1 MRRRVVVTGLGC
13 ITPLGV
19 GTKTSWSRLIQGK
32 CGVVSTKGLS
42 QGVYESIPCKVA
54 AVVPTVTATDAS
66 NAELSESERWC
77 EKRYAKEMDIGKCA
91 KFSQYA
97 IIAAK
102 EALEDAGFGRGRLDD
117 GIAERVGVCIGSGIG
132 SFEDVYETTL
142 KWANKGYRSVSPL
155 FVPRLLINMAA
166 GHVSMKYNIKGPN
179 HAASTA
185 CTTGLHSIGDASYF
199 IQRGTA
205 DIMLAGGAEASIH
218 PLAIAGFARARA
230 LSTEFNDAPQQSS
243 RPFDSKRCGFVMGEG
258 AGVLVIE
265 ELEHAR
271 QRGARIYAEV
281 AGYGLSA
288 DAWHITAP
296 PADGDGAFRSMRGAL
311 KDAEIEPGSVDY
323 VNAHAT
329 GTKLGDAAEN
339 MAIKRLLVGEGG
351 RKAGGVNVSSIKG
364 AIGHLLG
371 AAGAVESIMS
381 ILAIHEGK
389 LPPTINLER
398 AGDPP
403 EDFDCNYIPNE
414 TQDSNVDVALCNS
427 FGFGGTNASIC
438 FTKYSG

>member
-32 CGVVSTKGLS
+32 CGIISTKELS
-42 QGVYESIPCKVA
+42 RGAYENVPCKVA
-54 AVVPTVTATDAS
+54 AVVPSVTSTGAS
-66 NAELSESERWC
+66 NEGLSESERWC
-77 EKRYAKEMDIGKCA
+77 EKRYAKEMDVGKCA

-102 EALEDAGFGRGRLDD
+102 EALEDAGFGGGGGGGGGRFDD
-117 GIAERVGVCIGSGIG
+117 GVAERVGVCIGSGIG

-142 KWANKGYRSVSPL
+142 KWVHKGYRTVSPL

-205 DIMLAGGAEASIH
+205 DIMLAGGAEASVH
-218 PLAIAGFARARA
+218 PLSIAGFARARA
-230 LSTEFNDAPQQSS
+230 LSTDFNDSPPQSS
-243 RPFDSKRCGFVMGEG
+243 RPFDSRRCGFVMGEG
-258 AGVLVIE
+258 AGVLVLE
-265 ELEHAR
+265 ELEHAKE
-271 QRGARIYAEV
+271 RGARIYAEV

-311 KDAEIEPGSVDY
+311 RDAGVEPGRVDY

-339 MAIKRLLVGEGG
+339 KAIKRLLVGEGE
-351 RKAGGVNVSSIKG
+351 RNAGEVNVSSIKG

-381 ILAIHEGK
+381 ILAIHK
-389 LPPTINLER
+389 VSLSAILWTMR
-398 AGDPP
+398 
-403 EDFDCNYIPNE
+403 
-414 TQDSNVDVALCNS
+414 
-427 FGFGGTNASIC
+427 
-438 FTKYSG
+438 